1 MTIVLTGKNLESCFR
16 SLLLCRSDS
25 CLFLYPE
32 RFLYESLFLYRL
44 QAHAL
49 SRTQPHLPPP
59 SHPPPSSTFPPSFH
73 HTSPSQQQNHTHYN
87 DPDADIAR
95 WIEERNILLQTG
107 VYTHSDPTI
116 QKLDKKIREA
126 LVAKSSHEEEQ
137 SSSY

>member
-1 MTIVLTGKNLESCFR
+1 MCYVHIHVHVIFTIIFAFHDSNLFA
-16 SLLLCRSDS
+16 
-25 CLFLYPE
+25 FPQ
-32 RFLYESLFLYRL
+32 RL

-49 SRTQPHLPPP
+49 SRSQPIVPSHLPP
-59 SHPPPSSTFPPSFH
+59 HPPPNLHPS
-73 HTSPSQQQNHTHYN
+73 SPSNHHGN
-87 DPDADIAR
+87 DPDSDIAG

-126 LVAKSSHEEEQ
+126 LVAKSSSHEEQ